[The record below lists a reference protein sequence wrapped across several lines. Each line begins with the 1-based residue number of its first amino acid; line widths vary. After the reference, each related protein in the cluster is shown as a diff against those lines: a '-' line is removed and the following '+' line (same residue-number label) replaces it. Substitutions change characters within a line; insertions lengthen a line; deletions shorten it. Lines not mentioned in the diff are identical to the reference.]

1 MVHYC
6 VVVANGAR
14 ARFFTLEPPEVPELQ
29 SGPNLVERDQ
39 LDNPFREMHGEELWS
54 ETKTGRNRAAIGGP
68 AHGYD
73 DHRNQ
78 HRDEYERRFASS
90 VAEACS
96 RMSHDHRASDVVIVS
111 QKRMLGFLRSAMESR
126 MNGVRTVEIAK
137 DLSKLSP
144 QQLHEHLARER
155 LLPPRRAPAS

>member
-1 MVHYC
+1 MVQYC
-6 VVVANGAR
+6 VVVTNGAR
-14 ARFFTLEPPEVPELQ
+14 ARFFTLEPPEYPELE
-29 SGPNLVERDQ
+29 SGPNLVEHNQ

-90 VAEACS
+90 VADECYRLS
-96 RMSHDHRASDVVIVS
+96 QSHKASDVVIVS

-144 QQLHEHLARER
+144 LQLHEHLARER
-155 LLPPRRAPAS
+155 ALPPRRSPAA